1 MKNRLAELL
10 PDTLHVSPEEPGV
23 SAIELNNHLQ
33 RASDVQ
39 YINNLN
45 DNNYFDLAML
55 ADLEQGWS
63 VPEKVRM
70 SVKSCIDNGIN
81 VIHIEDQGVKKRC
94 GHLGDKELATIED
107 YEMILKAANLAAQ
120 EKLGSDQAREQ
131 WVTFVARTD
140 ALSAKRMTYS
150 SNLENKDHPEHKFID
165 WERGSTSDGKYL
177 YIKQGTNPETN
188 RPWGLDLSIERA
200 THVVKLGLASHV
212 WMETPNADLSV
223 AKEFMDTV
231 NENLKPFGRKAF
243 GLYNHSPSF
252 DWDVKFYEDAQPLTE
267 LISDFVKNTI
277 YPNFNT
283 EYIDDYVNQVYNFFV
298 DFGDKIKGDQHFTRE
313 ACKEILYHAM
323 DHAKGQ
329 DTWKENLNSP
339 YRPTTYLE
347 YSIQKQK
354 DELLLQGF
362 NSKQEISNI
371 IVEQRLIQF
380 EPMLARYGFN
390 LHLITLPEF
399 HVIAHNMHN
408 LSKQFDKEGINAFV
422 QLVQRPERIKST
434 IDPSYTYYKHQTA
447 TGTGVEAAFNGA
459 LGSSD
464 VNILADST
472 EADDIKKR
480 SV

>member
-1 MKNRLAELL
+1 M
-10 PDTLHVSPEEPGV
+10 TS
-23 SAIELNNHLQ
+23 
-33 RASDVQ
+33 
-39 YINNLN
+39 
-45 DNNYFDLAML
+45 AML

-70 SVKSCIDNGIN
+70 SVKACIDNGIN

-165 WERGSTSDGKYL
+165 WERGPTSDGKYL
-177 YIKQGTNPETN
+177 YIKQGINPETN
-188 RPWGLDLSIERA
+188 RTWGLDLSIERA

-231 NENLKPFGRKAF
+231 NQNLKPFGRKAY

-252 DWDVKFYEDAQPLTE
+252 DWDVKFYEDAQQLTDN
-267 LISDFVKNTI
+267 ITNFVKDVI
-277 YPNFNT
+277 YPDFNPSNST
-283 EYIDDYVNQVYNFFV
+283 QSINKILFFFQ
-298 DFGDKIKGDQHFTRE
+298 DFGDKIKGVQYFSKK
-313 ACKEILYHAM
+313 ACEKILYHAI
-323 DHAKGQ
+323 DYCKGQ
-329 DTWKENLNSP
+329 ENWENSLNNYSTP
-339 YRPTTYLE
+339 NSYFE

-408 LSKQFDKEGINAFV
+408 LSQQFDKEGINAFV

-447 TGTGVEAAFNGA
+447 TGTGVEASFNGA